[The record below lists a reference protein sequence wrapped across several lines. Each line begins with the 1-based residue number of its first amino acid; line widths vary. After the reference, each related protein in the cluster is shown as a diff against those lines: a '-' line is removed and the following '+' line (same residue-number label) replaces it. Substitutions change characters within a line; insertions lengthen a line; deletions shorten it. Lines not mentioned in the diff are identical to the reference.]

1 MKAVLLSRPG
11 GPGFL
16 DLQEI
21 PKPVLPTPQHMLV
34 RLHAAGINPVDYK
47 MRKNGTLFPQN
58 LPAVLGCDGAG
69 TVEEIGTAVTQFKP
83 GDPVFFMHGGVGLAP
98 GTYAE
103 WTTVPEWVAA
113 RIPDSL
119 TMEEAAAL
127 PIPLLTAWESLT
139 RPGPLP
145 VGAPVLIH
153 AGGGGVGHIAIQLAQ
168 NFGMNV
174 ITTVRGP
181 EKGLLAENDGA
192 AHIIDPERTDFIQE
206 TLRLTDGKGVSL
218 LLDPLG
224 GDIFCR
230 SFEAMDLYG
239 HVVTLLEPTCPLTSV
254 LLAKKKNLSVHY
266 VLVLSPMLLERQSE
280 QARQARILE
289 SGAKLCARGALKVR
303 ISQVFPLE
311 QIREAHEMI
320 ESGHT
325 SGKIVLSIP

>member
-1 MKAVLLSRPG
+1 MKAVLLSQPG
-11 GPGFL
+11 GREFL
-16 DLQEI
+16 DFKEI
-21 PKPVLPTPQHMLV
+21 PKPVLPSTRHMLV

-47 MRKNGTLFPQN
+47 MRMNGTLFPKD

-69 TVEEIGTAVTQFKP
+69 IVSEVGSSVTQFKP

-113 RIPDSL
+113 HIPPSL

-145 VGAPVLIH
+145 VGSTVLIH
-153 AGGGGVGHIAIQLAQ
+153 AGAGGVGHIAIQLAQ
-168 NFGMNV
+168 NFGMRV

-181 EKGLLAENDGA
+181 EKTHQAEKDGA
-192 AHIIDPERTDFIQE
+192 SHIIDPERTDFIQE
-206 TLRLTDGKGVSL
+206 TLRLTEGKGVSL

-254 LLAKKKNLSVHY
+254 LHAKKKNLSVHY
-266 VLVLSPMLLERQSE
+266 VLVLSPMLLGRQEE

-303 ISQVFPLE
+303 ISHIFPLE
-311 QIREAHEMI
+311 QIRDAHELI